1 MIKAGIMGAT
11 GYAGAEVLRIC
22 ASHPEF
28 KVAVIT
34 SDSEAGQQ
42 IADIYPAFRGIYDNL
57 VLEPHATDS
66 LLSCDVVFMGVPH
79 KAGMLHAPRLVKAG
93 VTCIDLSADFRFAHA
108 ADYEAAYH
116 VQHAAPELLERATFG
131 QPETNRAALDELAAR
146 HAAGEAVIVGCAGC
160 YVTASILAATPA
172 LAAGFV
178 DPNAPIIVDAISGIT
193 GAGRKPS
200 ARTHYCSGDESLE
213 AYGLPLHRHQPEI
226 ALSYGRTLSGAHIP
240 VAGDASVRP
249 APAHVIFTPHL
260 APLKRGI
267 LATVYLPLAKNAEV
281 DDASLHRAYEN
292 AYSRSSLVTTL
303 PQGVWPKT
311 GAVAGTARAHVNAS
325 LNPNE
330 RMIVAMA
337 AIDNLGK
344 GAAGQA
350 VQCANIVFGLAEDAG
365 LGGVACAS

>member
-28 KVAVIT
+28 EVAVIT
-34 SDSEAGQQ
+34 SDSEAGQH
-42 IADIYPAFRGIYDNL
+42 IADMYPAFRGIYDNL

-79 KAGMLHAPRLVKAG
+79 KAGMLHAPRLVEAG

-226 ALSYGRTLSGAHIP
+226 ALSYGRTLSDAHIP

-267 LATVYLPLAKNAEV
+267 LATVYLPLAKDAEV
-281 DDASLHRAYEN
+281 NDASLHRAYEK
-292 AYSRSSLVTTL
+292 AYAKSNLVTAL

-311 GAVAGTARAHVNAS
+311 GAVAGTTRAHVNAS

>member
-11 GYAGAEVLRIC
+11 GYAGAEVLRLC
-22 ASHPEF
+22 ANHPEF
-28 KVAVIT
+28 EVAVVT
-34 SDSEAGQQ
+34 SDSEAGQH
-42 IADIYPAFRGIYDNL
+42 IVDIYPAFRGVYDEL
-57 VLEPHATDS
+57 VLQPHAADE

-79 KAGMLHAPRLVKAG
+79 TAGMLHAPRLIAAG
-93 VTCIDLSADFRFAHA
+93 VTCIDLSADFRFANA

-116 VQHAAPELLERATFG
+116 VAHAAPELLTRSAFG
-131 QPETNRAALDELAAR
+131 QPETNRAALEALAAR
-146 HAAGEAVIVGCAGC
+146 RAAGEAVIVGCAGC

-172 LAAGFV
+172 LSAGFV
-178 DPNAPIIVDAISGIT
+178 NPNAPIVIDAISGVT
-193 GAGRKPS
+193 GAGRKAN
-200 ARTHYCSGDESLE
+200 ARTHYCSADESLE

-226 ALSYGRTLSGAHIP
+226 ALSYGRSLSAAGMP
-240 VAGDASVRP
+240 VAGNATLRP

-267 LATVYLPLAKNAEV
+267 LATVYMQLADGVEI
-281 DDASLHRAYEN
+281 DDAALHAAYEG
-292 AYSRSSLVTTL
+292 AYAQSNLVTAL
-303 PQGVWPKT
+303 PQGIWPKT
-311 GAVAGTARAHVNAS
+311 SSVAGTARAHVNAS
-325 LNPNE
+325 LNTAE

-350 VQCANIVFGLAEDAG
+350 VQCANIVFGLPENAG

>member
-28 KVAVIT
+28 EVAVIT
-34 SDSEAGQQ
+34 SDSEAGQH
-42 IADIYPAFRGIYDNL
+42 IA
-57 VLEPHATDS
+57 
-66 LLSCDVVFMGVPH
+66 DVVFMGVPH
-79 KAGMLHAPRLVKAG
+79 KAGMLHAPRLVEAG

-146 HAAGEAVIVGCAGC
+146 HTAGEAVIVGCAGC

-213 AYGLPLHRHQPEI
+213 AYGLPFHRHQPEI
-226 ALSYGRTLSGAHIP
+226 ALSYERTLSGAHIP

-281 DDASLHRAYEN
+281 NDASLHRAYEK
-292 AYSRSSLVTTL
+292 AYAKSNLVTTL

-350 VQCANIVFGLAEDAG
+350 VQCANIVFGRAEDAG
-365 LGGVACAS
+365 LGGGACAA

>member
-28 KVAVIT
+28 DVAVIT

-42 IADIYPAFRGIYDNL
+42 IADIYPAFHGVYDNL

-172 LAAGFV
+172 LAAASSIPMRPLSSMPF
-178 DPNAPIIVDAISGIT
+178 PAS
-193 GAGRKPS
+193 R
-200 ARTHYCSGDESLE
+200 ARAESR
-213 AYGLPLHRHQPEI
+213 AR
-226 ALSYGRTLSGAHIP
+226 ALTI
-240 VAGDASVRP
+240 
-249 APAHVIFTPHL
+249 APATSRSKRMVCRFIATNPKSRFPMDAPFQTHTFPLPATHRCAPHL
-260 APLKRGI
+260 RMSFSRRI
-267 LATVYLPLAKNAEV
+267 W
-281 DDASLHRAYEN
+281 H
-292 AYSRSSLVTTL
+292 RSSAAFSPRCICRLQKTLKSTTHL
-303 PQGVWPKT
+303 CIAPTKKPMPSQT
-311 GAVAGTARAHVNAS
+311 S
-325 LNPNE
+325 
-330 RMIVAMA
+330 
-337 AIDNLGK
+337 
-344 GAAGQA
+344 
-350 VQCANIVFGLAEDAG
+350 
-365 LGGVACAS
+365 

>member
-1 MIKAGIMGAT
+1 M
-11 GYAGAEVLRIC
+11 
-22 ASHPEF
+22 
-28 KVAVIT
+28 
-34 SDSEAGQQ
+34 
-42 IADIYPAFRGIYDNL
+42 
-57 VLEPHATDS
+57 
-66 LLSCDVVFMGVPH
+66 
-79 KAGMLHAPRLVKAG
+79 
-93 VTCIDLSADFRFAHA
+93 
-108 ADYEAAYH
+108 
-116 VQHAAPELLERATFG
+116 
-131 QPETNRAALDELAAR
+131 
-146 HAAGEAVIVGCAGC
+146 
-160 YVTASILAATPA
+160 TASILAATPA

-226 ALSYGRTLSGAHIP
+226 ALSYGRTLSDAHTP

-281 DDASLHRAYEN
+281 NDASLHRAYEK
-292 AYSRSSLVTTL
+292 AYSQSNLVTVP

>member
-28 KVAVIT
+28 EVAVIT

-42 IADIYPAFRGIYDNL
+42 IADIYPAFHGVYDNL

-79 KAGMLHAPRLVKAG
+79 KAGMLHAPRLVEAG

-178 DPNAPIIVDAISGIT
+178 DPNAPIIIDAISGIT

-200 ARTHYCSGDESLE
+200 ARTHYCSGRFIATNPKSRFPMD
-213 AYGLPLHRHQPEI
+213 APFQTRTFPLPATHRCAPHLRMSFSRRIWHRSSAAFSPRCICRLQKTLKSTTHLCI
-226 ALSYGRTLSGAHIP
+226 ALTKKP
-240 VAGDASVRP
+240 M
-249 APAHVIFTPHL
+249 
-260 APLKRGI
+260 
-267 LATVYLPLAKNAEV
+267 
-281 DDASLHRAYEN
+281 
-292 AYSRSSLVTTL
+292 
-303 PQGVWPKT
+303 
-311 GAVAGTARAHVNAS
+311 
-325 LNPNE
+325 PN
-330 RMIVAMA
+330 
-337 AIDNLGK
+337 
-344 GAAGQA
+344 QT
-350 VQCANIVFGLAEDAG
+350 
-365 LGGVACAS
+365 S

>member
-22 ASHPEF
+22 ANHPEF
-28 KVAVIT
+28 EVAVIT

-42 IADIYPAFRGIYDNL
+42 IADIYPAFHGVYDNL

-79 KAGMLHAPRLVKAG
+79 KAGMLHAPRLVEAG

-116 VQHAAPELLERATFG
+116 VQHAAPELLERTTFG

-178 DPNAPIIVDAISGIT
+178 DPNAPIIIDAISGIT

-200 ARTHYCSGDESLE
+200 ARTHYCS
-213 AYGLPLHRHQPEI
+213 
-226 ALSYGRTLSGAHIP
+226 
-240 VAGDASVRP
+240 GDASVRP

-267 LATVYLPLAKNAEV
+267 LATVYLPLAKDAEV
-281 DDASLHRAYEN
+281 NDASLHRAYEK
-292 AYSRSSLVTTL
+292 AYAKSNLVTAL

>member
-11 GYAGAEVLRIC
+11 GYAGAEVLRLC
-22 ASHPEF
+22 ANHPEF
-28 KVAVIT
+28 EVAVIT
-34 SDSEAGQQ
+34 SDSEAGQH
-42 IADIYPAFRGIYDNL
+42 IADIYPAFRGVYDEL
-57 VLEPHATDS
+57 VLQPHATDE

-79 KAGMLHAPRLVKAG
+79 KAGMLHAPRLVAAG
-93 VTCIDLSADFRFAHA
+93 VTCIDLSADFRFGVA

-116 VQHAAPELLERATFG
+116 VAHAAPELLERSAFG
-131 QPETNRAALDELAAR
+131 QPETNRTALEALAAR
-146 HAAGEAVIVGCAGC
+146 RAAGEAVIVGCAGC

-178 DPNAPIIVDAISGIT
+178 NPNAPIIADAISGVT
-193 GAGRKPS
+193 GAGRKAS
-200 ARTHYCSGDESLE
+200 ARTHYCSTDESLE

-226 ALSYGRTLSGAHIP
+226 ALSYGRTLSAAGMP
-240 VAGDASVRP
+240 VAGDSTLRP

-267 LATVYLPLAKNAEV
+267 LATVYLPLADGVEI
-281 DDASLHRAYEN
+281 DDAALHAAYAN
-292 AYSRSSLVTTL
+292 AYAKSPLVTTL
-303 PQGVWPKT
+303 PEGIWPKT
-311 GAVAGTARAHVNAS
+311 GSVAGTARAHVNAS
-325 LNPNE
+325 LNADE

>member
-28 KVAVIT
+28 EVAVIT

-42 IADIYPAFRGIYDNL
+42 IADIYPAFHGVYDNL

-79 KAGMLHAPRLVKAG
+79 KAGMLHAPRLVEAG

-108 ADYEAAYH
+108 ADYEAVYH
-116 VQHAAPELLERATFG
+116 VQHAAPELLDRATFG

-193 GAGRKPS
+193 RAESR
-200 ARTHYCSGDESLE
+200 ARAPTIAPATNRSKRMACRFIATNPKSRFPMDAPFQTHT
-213 AYGLPLHRHQPEI
+213 LPLPATHRC
-226 ALSYGRTLSGAHIP
+226 A
-240 VAGDASVRP
+240 
-249 APAHVIFTPHL
+249 PHL
-260 APLKRGI
+260 RMSFSRRIWHRSSVAFSPRCICRLQKMLKSTTRLCIAPMKMPTHGQ
-267 LATVYLPLAKNAEV
+267 
-281 DDASLHRAYEN
+281 ASLPPCRKVY
-292 AYSRSSLVTTL
+292 
-303 PQGVWPKT
+303 GPKP
-311 GAVAGTARAHVNAS
+311 AR
-325 LNPNE
+325 
-330 RMIVAMA
+330 
-337 AIDNLGK
+337 
-344 GAAGQA
+344 
-350 VQCANIVFGLAEDAG
+350 
-365 LGGVACAS
+365 

>member
-11 GYAGAEVLRIC
+11 GYAGAEVLRLC
-22 ASHPEF
+22 ANHPEF
-28 KVAVIT
+28 EVAVVT
-34 SDSEAGQQ
+34 SDSEAGQH
-42 IADIYPAFRGIYDNL
+42 IADIYPAFRGVYDEL
-57 VLEPHATDS
+57 VLEPHATDA

-79 KAGMLHAPRLVKAG
+79 KAGMLHAPRLIAAG
-93 VTCIDLSADFRFAHA
+93 VTCIDLSADFRFSNA

-116 VQHAAPELLERATFG
+116 VAHAAPELLSRAAFG
-131 QPETNRAALDELAAR
+131 QPETNRAALETLAERRAS
-146 HAAGEAVIVGCAGC
+146 GNAVIVGCAGC

-178 DPNAPIIVDAISGIT
+178 NPNAPIVADAISGVT
-193 GAGRKPS
+193 GAGRKAN
-200 ARTHYCSGDESLE
+200 ARTHYCSADESLE

-226 ALSYGRTLSGAHIP
+226 ALSYGRTLSAAGVPAE
-240 VAGDASVRP
+240 GDAALRP

-267 LATVYLPLAKNAEV
+267 LATVYLPLADGAEI
-281 DDASLHRAYEN
+281 DQAALHAAYANAYEQ
-292 AYSRSSLVTTL
+292 SPLVTTL
-303 PQGVWPKT
+303 PEGIWPKT
-311 GAVAGTARAHVNAS
+311 ASVAGTTRAHVNAS
-325 LNPNE
+325 LNAEE

-350 VQCANIVFGLAEDAG
+350 VQCANIVFGLPEDAG
-365 LGGVACAS
+365 LKGIACAS

>member
-28 KVAVIT
+28 EVAVIT

-42 IADIYPAFRGIYDNL
+42 IADIYPAFHGVYDNL

-79 KAGMLHAPRLVKAG
+79 KAGMLHAPRLVEAG

-160 YVTASILAATPA
+160 YVTASMLAATPA
-172 LAAGFV
+172 LT
-178 DPNAPIIVDAISGIT
+178 I
-193 GAGRKPS
+193 
-200 ARTHYCSGDESLE
+200 
-213 AYGLPLHRHQPEI
+213 
-226 ALSYGRTLSGAHIP
+226 
-240 VAGDASVRP
+240 
-249 APAHVIFTPHL
+249 APATSRSKRMACRFIAINLTSRFPMDAPFQTHTFPLPATHRCAPHL
-260 APLKRGI
+260 RMSFSRRI
-267 LATVYLPLAKNAEV
+267 W
-281 DDASLHRAYEN
+281 HRSSA
-292 AYSRSSLVTTL
+292 AYSPRCICRLQKTLKSTTHL
-303 PQGVWPKT
+303 CIAPTKKPMPSQT
-311 GAVAGTARAHVNAS
+311 S
-325 LNPNE
+325 
-330 RMIVAMA
+330 
-337 AIDNLGK
+337 
-344 GAAGQA
+344 
-350 VQCANIVFGLAEDAG
+350 
-365 LGGVACAS
+365 

>member
-22 ASHPEF
+22 ANHPEF
-28 KVAVIT
+28 DVSVIT
-34 SDSEAGQQ
+34 SDSEAGQR
-42 IADIYPAFRGIYDNL
+42 IVDIYPAFRGVYDEL
-57 VLEPHATDS
+57 TLEPHTTDS

-79 KAGMLHAPRLVKAG
+79 KAGMLHAPRLVNAG
-93 VTCIDLSADFRFAHA
+93 VTCIDLSADFRFANA

-116 VQHAAPELLERATFG
+116 VPHAAPELLERATFG

-178 DPNAPIIVDAISGIT
+178 DPNAPIIIDAISGIT

-200 ARTHYCSGDESLE
+200 ARTHYCFGDESLE

-226 ALSYGRTLSGAHIP
+226 ALSYGRTLSDAHIP
-240 VAGDASVRP
+240 VAGDASARP

-267 LATVYLPLAKNAEV
+267 LATVYLPLAKDAEV

-292 AYSRSSLVTTL
+292 AYAQSNLVTAL

-325 LNPNE
+325 LNQNE
-330 RMIVAMA
+330 HMIVAMA

>member
-1 MIKAGIMGAT
+1 M
-11 GYAGAEVLRIC
+11 
-22 ASHPEF
+22 
-28 KVAVIT
+28 
-34 SDSEAGQQ
+34 
-42 IADIYPAFRGIYDNL
+42 
-57 VLEPHATDS
+57 
-66 LLSCDVVFMGVPH
+66 
-79 KAGMLHAPRLVKAG
+79 
-93 VTCIDLSADFRFAHA
+93 
-108 ADYEAAYH
+108 
-116 VQHAAPELLERATFG
+116 
-131 QPETNRAALDELAAR
+131 
-146 HAAGEAVIVGCAGC
+146 
-160 YVTASILAATPA
+160 
-172 LAAGFV
+172 GFV

-281 DDASLHRAYEN
+281 NDASLHRAYEK
-292 AYSRSSLVTTL
+292 AYSQSNLVTVL

-330 RMIVAMA
+330 RMIVVMA